1 MRFPSA
7 NYTPTTIRKDPTVT
21 ARPLPWKAAAAASTA
36 LLLLTAGCSSSPD
49 APPTP
54 SPSSSQSH
62 APESSQAPDEHDNA
76 TTTPRGSE
84 STSARPTGYT
94 EAPGQAAP
102 SEMNKTVAACGDPAL
117 HETGTTF
124 FTDGSSGWTQ
134 QCADQMMAQQ
144 PAAAPEPAPAPATS
158 AYYPNCAAA
167 RAAGAA
173 PLYAGDPG
181 YSSDLD
187 RDGDGVACE

>member
-1 MRFPSA
+1 
-7 NYTPTTIRKDPTVT
+7 
-21 ARPLPWKAAAAASTA
+21 
-36 LLLLTAGCSSSPD
+36 
-49 APPTP
+49 
-54 SPSSSQSH
+54 
-62 APESSQAPDEHDNA
+62 
-76 TTTPRGSE
+76 
-84 STSARPTGYT
+84 
-94 EAPGQAAP
+94 
-102 SEMNKTVAACGDPAL
+102 MNKTVASCGDPAL

-134 QCADQMMAQQ
+134 QCANQMMAQQ
-144 PAAAPEPAPAPATS
+144 PAAAPEPAPAPAPS

-167 RAAGAA
+167 RAAGAS